1 MKTKQFVGP
10 FDNSAIDLDLS
21 GAAIIQMGI
30 ECPRGL
36 PWAFDNSIPMPT
48 ATITIDG
55 KEFILTE
62 KEILEW
68 ENLSLNS
75 SVIIIKNASPYVI
88 VDISY
93 E

>member
-10 FDNSAIDLDLS
+10 FNNTPINLNLS
-21 GAAIIQMGI
+21 GSNIVQIGI

-36 PWAFDNSIPMPT
+36 PWAFDESIPMPT
-48 ATITIDG
+48 AKVVING
-55 KEFILTE
+55 KEYIITE

-68 ENLSLNS
+68 ENLSLNNPT
-75 SVIIIKNASPYVI
+75 IIIRETSPYVI